1 MLGHSRRSHDNNDK
15 LALKSSEKIIWYASI
30 FFSIGALYIALL
42 AIFLEAF
49 ISAFMV
55 ILFTEFVYSLIYS
68 LHLIYSSVYFL
79 AY

>member
-1 MLGHSRRSHDNNDK
+1 MLGHSRRSYDNNSK
-15 LALKSSEKIIWYASI
+15 LALKSGEEVIWYASI
-30 FFSIGALYIALL
+30 FFGIGALYPALL

-55 ILFTEFVYSLIYS
+55 ILFTEHVYSPIYS